1 MSLQYVKKNKKKK
14 KKKEALMLP
23 WNLILADSISYI
35 DCTKLRGHIQL
46 KLAPNDTP
54 QLLLSNE
61 LGVGLGM
68 TVAGIQDHLETL
80 ILEKS
85 RFL

>member
-1 MSLQYVKKNKKKK
+1 
-14 KKKEALMLP
+14 MLP

-35 DCTKLRGHIQL
+35 DCTKMRGHIQL
-46 KLAPNDTP
+46 KLAPNDTS

-68 TVAGIQDHLETL
+68 TVAGSQDHLETL
-80 ILEKS
+80 ILKNLDS
-85 RFL
+85 CDLGTRINPT